1 LATGQLRWAPTSKG
15 GFLGLEGL
23 GLSLLSVGRVVRR
36 GDTDTTLL
44 LEAKHPDVE
53 VADGRTVR
61 VGNSNME
68 IN

>member
-36 GDTDTTLL
+36 GDTNSTLS
-44 LEAKHPDVE
+44 LEGKHPDVE
-53 VADGRTVR
+53 VAGSRTVR
-61 VGNSNME
+61 VGNSNMQ